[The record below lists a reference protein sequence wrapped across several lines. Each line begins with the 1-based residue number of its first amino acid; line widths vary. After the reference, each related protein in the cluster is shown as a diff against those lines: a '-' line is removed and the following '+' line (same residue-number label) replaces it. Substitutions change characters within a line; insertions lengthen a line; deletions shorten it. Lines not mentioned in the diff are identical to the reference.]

1 MSQFQY
7 VLLALAL
14 FYLIYKVTQ
23 LVLFKIQNSGKIHQ
37 DVDVQPVLEGY
48 DWRTEKIPQYRPFKP
63 NYREVMNIG
72 RITHE
77 EWLTIDSD
85 YEMITDH
92 HQKVMRENPEST
104 CLAADTP
111 ETKAATQEL
120 YDFTM
125 CTFVQRYPQYFEVKG
140 AKILNKIKGRELPR
154 KAAASGLSSE
164 ELLRVLCENAEEDF
178 LLLEYHAESDEYMQ
192 RAAAGV
198 SSVNYLWT
206 DKNNKKMTD
215 IHARVPGYKEKLQ
228 FSMNKYFSKM
238 KVGQWVQRITWLI
251 QIADSPHEEWRPSAN
266 RSFFGAGA
274 PNFDTEV
281 YARVTRQI
289 LSRLP
294 QSKFLAFTQR
304 TYFYPLS
311 QIKAE
316 GYGGV
321 LADNIATMPDDVAA
335 YRGRPSWGEPV
346 INYLR
351 S

>member
-1 MSQFQY
+1 MIEISKA
-7 VLLALAL
+7 VLFLLC
-14 FYLIYKVTQ
+14 FYLIFRVAQ
-23 LVLFKIQNSGKIHQ
+23 LVWFKLQYAGKIHEN
-37 DVDVQPVLEGY
+37 VDVQPVSEGY

-72 RITHE
+72 RTTHE
-77 EWLTIDSD
+77 EWLTVDSD
-85 YEMITDH
+85 YEVITDIH
-92 HQKVMRENPEST
+92 RKVMQDNPKST
-104 CLAADTP
+104 CLAADTV
-111 ETKAATQEL
+111 ETKNAAREL
-120 YDFTM
+120 YDFAM
-125 CTFVQRYPQYFEVKG
+125 CTLTQRYPQYFEVKG
-140 AKILNKIKGRELPR
+140 KKILNKIKGTELPR

-164 ELLRVLCENAEEDF
+164 DLLRLLCENSEEDF
-178 LLLEYHAESDEYMQ
+178 LLLEYNADCDEYMQ

-215 IHARVPGYKEKLQ
+215 IHTRVPGYKEHLQ

-251 QIADSPHEEWRPSAN
+251 QIADSPYEEWRPTPN

-274 PNFDTEV
+274 PDFDNEV

-289 LSRLP
+289 LTRLP
-294 QSKFLAFTQR
+294 QTKFLAFTQR
-304 TYFYPLS
+304 TYLYPIS

-316 GYGGV
+316 GYGQV